1 MTSKSGP
8 PRGDISDPPAASEAR
23 SLSASVRR
31 GALWVVASNLLLRL
45 ANVLLTAVVAHI
57 LSPRDFGVFAV
68 ALTAYVIVSSI
79 ADVGVSSCLFRA
91 DLDIDSLA
99 PTVATIALVSST
111 ILAVAMAALARPVA
125 VALGSAAAVGPIRV
139 MALSVLFTGVFAV
152 PNAQLIRDFRQ
163 DKIFLANALSF
174 VPSTTLLIILAE
186 AGGGATAF
194 AWSRVVGQFVLG
206 CVLILASPRHYRPGL
221 TRSALSVVL
230 RFGIPLACANFV
242 NYILLNV
249 DYAFIGHLMGAAAL
263 GVYMLA
269 FTLASAPYSV
279 LGAVIN
285 NVSMPAFSRVKHD
298 PVLLKN
304 ALVTAVRTVS
314 LIVLPMCGMT
324 MALARPLILTVYGA
338 KWAAAANALVVL
350 SLYGAVF
357 VICLLFANMLTSFGR
372 TKLLLVL
379 QLIWISTL
387 VPAMALGVHQDGIV
401 GAAYA
406 HVAVIVPVVL
416 PTYLLAL
423 KRITGVRFTA
433 LGRALLPALLASA
446 AAALAARAA
455 TSQFSNPLAQLIAGL
470 AAGGLVYLICAGQ
483 QVVAALGRGRV
494 CERVLHF
501 YGSAARLA
509 GLRASGRAM
518 HSAGRGSGRAAQS
531 PGETSPARASILAG
545 AGNQAGAERPGDLAS
560 RASPADAD
568 RLGGWLATAVALHER
583 AVADREQLLGP
594 RHPHTLASRANLA
607 YAYGQAGWMA
617 KAIPLYERTYAD
629 WRRLLGSD
637 HPRTLRASNYLA
649 AAYREAGRLAEAIP
663 LYERTLADRERVL
676 GSDHPSTLRS
686 ASYLATAYR
695 DAGRPVEA
703 IPLYERALVSW
714 RWLLGSDHPKT
725 LLSSS
730 RLAAAYRDAG
740 RLAEAIPL
748 LERTLARCARVLGHD
763 HPLTQDVRR
772 DLGES
777 QRLTASRSRHPD
789 RSAEGGPGPSPERE
803 PDLSPERE
811 PDQAAETEPDL
822 SREREPAGQR
832 RDAETADSR
841 R

>member
-8 PRGDISDPPAASEAR
+8 PRGDISDPPAAVSDSR

-45 ANVLLTAVVAHI
+45 ANVSLTAVIAHI

-99 PTVATIALVSST
+99 PTVATIALVSSA
-111 ILAVAMAALARPVA
+111 ILAAAMAAFAKPVA

-152 PNAQLIRDFRQ
+152 PNAQLIREFRQ

-174 VPSTTLLIILAE
+174 VPSTALLIILAE

-206 CVLILASPRHYRPGL
+206 CVLIVAAPRRYRPGL
-221 TRSALSVVL
+221 ARSALSVVL
-230 RFGIPLACANFV
+230 RFGIPLAGANFV

-304 ALVTAVRTVS
+304 ALATALRTVS
-314 LIVLPMCGMT
+314 LIVMPMCGMT
-324 MALARPLILTVYGA
+324 IALARPLILTVYGA
-338 KWAAAANALVVL
+338 KWAAAANALVIL

-379 QLIWISTL
+379 QLIWISAL
-387 VPAMALGVHQDGIV
+387 VPAMALGVHKDGIV

-406 HVAVIVPVVL
+406 HVAIIVPIVL
-416 PTYLLAL
+416 PSYLLAL
-423 KRITGVRFTA
+423 KRITDIRFAA
-433 LGRALLPALLASA
+433 LGKAILPALLASS

-455 TSQFSNPLAQLIAGL
+455 VSQLNDPLAQLIAGL
-470 AAGGLVYLICAGQ
+470 AAGGFVYLICAGQ
-483 QVVAALGRGRV
+483 QVAAALGRGRV
-494 CERVLHF
+494 SERVLHL

-509 GLRASGRAM
+509 GLPAGGRAR
-518 HSAGRGSGRAAQS
+518 HSAGQGSGRAAES
-531 PGETSPARASILAG
+531 LGEAGPARATILADAGRQPG
-545 AGNQAGAERPGDLAS
+545 AQRPGDLAL
-560 RASPADAD
+560 RASPANAN
-568 RLGGWLATAVALHER
+568 RQGGWLATAVALHER
-583 AVADREQLLGP
+583 AVADRERLLGP
-594 RHPHTLASRANLA
+594 SHPHTLASRANLA

-686 ASYLATAYR
+686 ASYLAAAYLE
-695 DAGRPVEA
+695 AGRPVEA

-714 RWLLGSDHPKT
+714 RRLLGSDHPKT

-730 RLAAAYRDAG
+730 RLAAAYSDAG

-748 LERTLARCARVLGHD
+748 FERTLARCSRVLGND
-763 HPLTQDVRR
+763 HALTRDVRCN
-772 DLGES
+772 LSVTQE
-777 QRLTASRSRHPD
+777 LTAD
-789 RSAEGGPGPSPERE
+789 RSGHTDPSR
-803 PDLSPERE
+803 
-811 PDQAAETEPDL
+811 ETEQ
-822 SREREPAGQR
+822 ERHQ
-832 RDAETADSR
+832 RDAETAESR